1 MSISIGFY
9 RGSRAASPVTARVRA
24 KLDCM
29 AEPSVGAEF
38 KPGDECERSGIY
50 RVMHDGDH
58 AQPHEV
64 TVVYGRKF
72 PPCRQCGHLSRF
84 LLVGGAQ
91 HVDSNEW
98 FKE

>member
-1 MSISIGFY
+1 MSISIEFY
-9 RGSRAASPVTARVRA
+9 RVSRAASQVTGRLRV

-29 AEPSVGAEF
+29 AEPSAGAEF

-50 RVMHDGDH
+50 RVVHDGDH
-58 AQPHEV
+58 TQPHEL

-84 LLVGGAQ
+84 LLVTGAQ